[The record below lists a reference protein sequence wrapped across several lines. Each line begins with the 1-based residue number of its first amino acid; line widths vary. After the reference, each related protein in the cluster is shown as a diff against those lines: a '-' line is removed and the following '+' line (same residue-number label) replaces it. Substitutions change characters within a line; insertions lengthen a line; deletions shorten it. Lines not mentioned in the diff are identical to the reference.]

1 MFHLSTLIF
10 YQSTFPSGT
19 VRVCQWTRSARELTG
34 SAETDPGHTWLRRRI
49 LSLAPN
55 WTGQPAHSG
64 RSAPAVGSKMVTAG
78 RRRRRLISARTA
90 ARVKLSLAS
99 SEYSP

>member
-1 MFHLSTLIF
+1 MLRLMFHLSTLIF

-90 ARVKLSLAS
+90 ARATT
-99 SEYSP
+99 PT